1 LAKQPENGYN
11 VFENALSKKAG
22 VFMDEKKEQISLYQY
37 LLKLVTGNKQW
48 WLTPMLIVIILAIL
62 VILYLIRYK
71 PTDFIYS
78 LF

>member
-1 LAKQPENGYN
+1 
-11 VFENALSKKAG
+11 
-22 VFMDEKKEQISLYQY
+22 MDEKKEQISLYQY